1 MTSEAQRGDSARV
14 LVVDD
19 NRLNRLRLH
28 HDLLQQG
35 FQVTEAED
43 GRQALA
49 AMRAAAAGT
58 SATPATPFD
67 LVLLDILMPVMD
79 GYETLAEMKRDPT
92 LRDLPVIVISALDEI
107 DSAARCI
114 EMGAEDYLTK
124 PFNTTLLHARLR
136 ASLKEKKLRDLERAY
151 LRQEVI
157 MRQQDKLATIGKL
170 SAGMAHELN
179 NPAAAAQRGAAQL
192 RDAVSAL
199 ETAVMALDSAALS
212 DSHLA
217 RLQDLRTHAAR
228 RAATPISLGTLERS
242 DREADLERWLEEHKV
257 TQPWELAPPLIDAG
271 FTTQDLKDATQDLPK
286 EHVPPVLS
294 WLAATTTVL
303 SLIAQISHGAGR
315 IVELVQALKSYS
327 YMDQAPAQLVDVHQG
342 LDSTL
347 VMLRSKLKRI
357 EVRRDYQ
364 AQPPTIQAYGS
375 ELNQVWTNIL
385 DNAAD
390 VLDSPDASGVSSGV
404 ITIRTRRDADHL
416 TVEIEDNGPGIP
428 DSLRASVFDPF
439 VTSKPPGHGLGLGL
453 NISHTIICQRH
464 KGTLAVD
471 SRPGQTRFTATL
483 PVAGWRD

>member
-1 MTSEAQRGDSARV
+1 MSPPDEPDAAPNSAHATGRI

-28 HDLLQQG
+28 HDLLQRG
-35 FQVTEAED
+35 FVVGEAED

-49 AMRAAAAGT
+49 AMRA
-58 SATPATPFD
+58 SQYD
-67 LVLLDILMPVMD
+67 LVLLDILMPEMD
-79 GYETLAEMKRDPT
+79 GYETLAEMKRDAT

-151 LRQEVI
+151 LQQEVI
-157 MRQQDKLATIGKL
+157 LRQQDKLATLGKL

-179 NPAAAAQRGAAQL
+179 NPAAAAQRGAGQL
-192 RDAVSAL
+192 RDAVAAL
-199 ETAVMALDSAALS
+199 EVAVMALDSASLS
-212 DSHLA
+212 DSHLTHL
-217 RLQDLRTHAAR
+217 RDLKALAAQ
-228 RAATPISLGTLERS
+228 RAATPVSLGTLERS
-242 DREADLERWLEEHKV
+242 DREADLERWLQTHGV
-257 TQPWELAPPLIDAG
+257 AQPWEVAPPLVDAG
-271 FTTQDLKDATQDLPK
+271 FTSDDLAATTADLST
-286 EHVPPVLS
+286 EQAGPVLS
-294 WLAATTTVL
+294 WLAATTAVL
-303 SLIAQISHGAGR
+303 SLIAQISHGSGR

-364 AQPPTIQAYGS
+364 ANPPTVQAYGS

-390 VLDSPDASGVSSGV
+390 VLDSPAARDTQGV
-404 ITIRTRRDADHL
+404 ITIRTRRDSAHL
-416 TVEIEDNGPGIP
+416 TVEIEDNGLGIP
-428 DSLRASVFDPF
+428 EALQPSVFDPF
-439 VTSKPPGHGLGLGL
+439 FTTKPPGQGLGLGL

-471 SRPGQTRFTATL
+471 SRPGRTRFTATL

>member
-1 MTSEAQRGDSARV
+1 MTRNADAARDTGRI

-28 HDLLQQG
+28 HDLLQRG
-35 FQVTEAED
+35 FTVGEAED

-49 AMRAAAAGT
+49 AMRAT
-58 SATPATPFD
+58 QYD
-67 LVLLDILMPVMD
+67 VVLLDILMPVMD

-114 EMGAEDYLTK
+114 DMGAEDYLTK

-151 LRQEVI
+151 LQQEVI
-157 MRQQDKLATIGKL
+157 LRQQDKLATLGKL

-179 NPAAAAQRGAAQL
+179 NPASAAQRGAAQL
-192 RDAVSAL
+192 REAVSAL
-199 ETAVMALDSAALS
+199 ERAVMATGAAGLS
-212 DSHLA
+212 DPQLA
-217 RLQDLRTHAAR
+217 RLRDLHTLAAQ
-228 RAATPISLGTLERS
+228 RAATPVSLGTLERS
-242 DREADLERWLEEHKV
+242 DREADLERWLQSHGV
-257 TQPWELAPPLIDAG
+257 PQPWELAPPLVDAA
-271 FTTQDLKDATQDLPK
+271 FTTQELEAAAQDL
-286 EHVPPVLS
+286 ETSQVAPVLS

-303 SLIAQISHGAGR
+303 SLIAQISHGSGR

-364 AQPPTIQAYGS
+364 ASPPTVQAYGS

-390 VLDSPDASGVSSGV
+390 VLDSPDARDAQGAGSGV
-404 ITIRTRRDADHL
+404 ITIRTRRDSAHL

-428 DSLRASVFDPF
+428 DALQASVFDPF
-439 VTSKPPGHGLGLGL
+439 FTTKPPGHGLGLGL